1 MNEWCKEGVKANGEA
16 ESGFKQIGIRKA
28 TYFSAPGLT
37 VVLPLCHERLSPHPP
52 ILLPSTSSL
61 KGGTRLS

>member
-37 VVLPLCHERLSPHPP
+37 VVLPLFAMS
-52 ILLPSTSSL
+52 I
-61 KGGTRLS
+61 